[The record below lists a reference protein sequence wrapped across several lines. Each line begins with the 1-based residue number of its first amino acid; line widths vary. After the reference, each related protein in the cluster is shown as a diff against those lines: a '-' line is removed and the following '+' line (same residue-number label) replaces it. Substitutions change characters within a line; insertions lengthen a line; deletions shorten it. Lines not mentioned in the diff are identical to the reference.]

1 MTLAS
6 TLERFVS
13 SNIRKRGIHYFRGRR
28 VRLTVCGPETAEA
41 VVSGSSEYDVLL
53 IRDPQGLRASC
64 SCPHSGRGVICK
76 HVWAV
81 ILAVDAKGG
90 LQGAGG
96 TAPKKLSVAPFPE
109 DRQSV
114 PAKVP
119 APREPAR
126 PTPPRP
132 APRTVTAPPPPAWRE
147 SLQKLTAADP
157 LPSPVTAK
165 ELLYLLDVQST
176 YKSQQITLDVLTCH
190 RKRDGS
196 WSKQVSRPYLTRNHI
211 PALRDPADRKILSL
225 IGGASQHNQWQW
237 YTPGGS
243 SAIPFPCA
251 IPTETVDI
259 LLPLLCATGRFRLRT
274 GSDLLEGE
282 DLAWSDEPWELWLEV
297 HEEPKGEHRLTGALR
312 RGEERLKPGTL
323 GLLLPPGFVVIGGQ
337 VSRLANSGAF
347 RWTALLGAGKALR
360 VPAAERDDLLEHLL
374 ASPDLPRLQLP
385 DSMRFEETRPEP
397 RPRLRLRKPGGYNAW
412 PRAELSFS
420 YDGHIVAADSSGRG
434 VYRRE
439 ERRLLLRDVE
449 AERRSADRL
458 RDLGFKLDKYVSAEA
473 PWRIAAGRVPRVLPA
488 LLAEGWSVEA
498 EGKLY
503 RSAGRLKMAV
513 ASGVDWFELRGEADF
528 EGQTVR
534 LPELLAAL
542 RRGERYV
549 PLSDGSLGLLPEEWA
564 RKFAPVAG
572 LGEAE
577 GDHLRFRSVQAALL
591 DAWLA
596 DEPAPATCDAAFE
609 RARERLRGFAGVEPA
624 QAPPG
629 FQGELRPYQHA
640 GLGWLHFLRDFG
652 FGGCLADDMGL
663 GKTVQVLALLESRR
677 ELRERRPEE
686 KLPPSLAVV
695 PRSLVFNWLA
705 EAARFAP
712 RLRVLDHTGTGRAR
726 DGDPFAGHDLV
737 LTTYGTLRQDVA
749 ALRKVEFDYVI
760 LDEAQ
765 AIKNADSQTAKAAR
779 LLRGRYRLALSGT
792 PVENHLGEL
801 WSLLEFLNPGIL
813 GASSTLSAHAE
824 ELRDPATETRGLLA
838 RALRPFILRRTK
850 EQVAPELP
858 AKIEQTLYCELPP
871 RQRRLYDELR
881 DHYRDSLGARIE
893 AQGLGRTKI
902 LVLEALLRLRQA
914 ACHPGLVDRDR
925 AAEPCAK
932 LDLLLPQLREVLA
945 EGHKALVF
953 SQFTSFLALVREHL
967 DAEGISYLY
976 LDGRTRDRQAKVETF
991 QSDPDRRLFLISL
1004 KAGGLGL
1011 NLTAADYV
1019 YLLDPWW
1026 NPAVEAQAIDRAH
1039 RIGQE
1044 RPVFAS
1050 RIVARDTVE
1059 EKILELQKSKRQL
1072 ADAVIQADES
1082 LLAGL
1087 SREDLELL
1095 LS

>member
-6 TLERFVS
+6 TLERSV
-13 SNIRKRGIHYFRGRR
+13 NPKVRKRGIHYFRGKR
-28 VRLTVCGPETAEA
+28 VRLTACGPETAEA

-53 IRDPQGLRASC
+53 TRDSEGLRASC
-64 SCPHSGRGVICK
+64 SCPYSDRGVICK
-76 HVWAV
+76 HVWAA
-81 ILAVDAKGG
+81 ILAVDARGG
-90 LQGAGG
+90 LQGANGV
-96 TAPKKLSVAPFPE
+96 APQKLTVAPFPE

-114 PAKVP
+114 PRKAP
-119 APREPAR
+119 AQRREPS
-126 PTPPRP
+126 RP
-132 APRTVTAPPPPAWRE
+132 APRVLAAPRPPAWRE
-147 SLQKLTAADP
+147 TLQRLTAAGSLP
-157 LPSPVTAK
+157 LPATEK
-165 ELLYLLDVQST
+165 EFLYLLDVPST
-176 YKSQQITLDVLTCH
+176 LRSRQITLEVLTGR

-196 WSKQVSRPYLTRNHI
+196 WSKQISRLSLTRGQI
-211 PALRDPADRKILSL
+211 PTLSDPGDRKILSL
-225 IGGASQHNQWQW
+225 IAGAAHNNQWQW
-237 YTPGGS
+237 YLPSAS
-243 SAIPFPCA
+243 SPLPSPCEIPHA
-251 IPTETVDI
+251 TADV
-259 LLPLLCATGRFRLRT
+259 LLPLLCATGRFWARFRP
-274 GSDLLEGE
+274 GFELLEEEPLCWDGG
-282 DLAWSDEPWELWLEV
+282 EPWMLWLEV
-297 HEEPKGEHRLTGALR
+297 REDNRGGCLLTASLR
-312 RGEERLKPGTL
+312 RGEERLEPTTPAL
-323 GLLLPPGFVVIGGQ
+323 MLSSGFVLADGK
-337 VSRLANSGAF
+337 VSCLADGIF
-347 RWTALLGAGKALR
+347 RWTPLLQR
-360 VPAAERDDLLEHLL
+360 PVQVPVKERDALLEHLL
-374 ASPDLPRLQLP
+374 ASPDLPRLDLP
-385 DSMRFEETRPEP
+385 ESMRFEEARPEP
-397 RPRLRLRKPGGYNAW
+397 RPRLRLLEPDWHNTW
-412 PRAELSFS
+412 PRAELSFL
-420 YDGHIVAADSSGRG
+420 YDGHAVEAGSPGRG
-434 VYRRE
+434 VYQRE
-439 ERRLLLRDVE
+439 ERRFLLRDL
-449 AERRSADRL
+449 ATERRSADRL
-458 RDLGFKLDKYVSAEA
+458 RDLGFKPDASAPPGE
-473 PWRIAAGRVPRVLPA
+473 PPLRVPAGRIPKAVPL

-503 RSAGRLKMAV
+503 RAAGRFKMAV

-528 EGQTVR
+528 EGQTIR

-542 RRGERYV
+542 RRGEKFV
-549 PLSDGSLGLLPEEWA
+549 PLSDGSLGLLPEEWI

-577 GDHLRFRSVQAALL
+577 GDHLRFRTVQAALL

-596 DEPAPATCDAAFE
+596 DEPVTCDETFE
-609 RARERLRGFAGVEPA
+609 RARERLRGFVGVEPA
-624 QAPPG
+624 EAPPG
-629 FQGELRPYQHA
+629 FHGALRPYQHA

-677 ELRERRPEE
+677 ELRERDE
-686 KLPPSLAVV
+686 LAPSLAVV

-712 RLRVLDHTGTGRAR
+712 RLRVLDHTGAGRAR
-726 DGDPFAGHDLV
+726 DGDPFAGCDLV

-813 GASSTLSAHAE
+813 GASSTLSAHSE
-824 ELRDPATETRGLLA
+824 ELRDPAPETRGLLA

-858 AKIEQTLYCELPP
+858 AKVEQTLYCELPP
-871 RQRRLYDELR
+871 KQRRLYDELR
-881 DHYRDSLGARIE
+881 DHYRSSLGARIDQ
-893 AQGLGRTKI
+893 QGLGRTKI

-925 AAEPCAK
+925 AAESCAK

-953 SQFTSFLALVREHL
+953 SQFTSFLALVRDHL

-1039 RIGQE
+1039 RIGQI